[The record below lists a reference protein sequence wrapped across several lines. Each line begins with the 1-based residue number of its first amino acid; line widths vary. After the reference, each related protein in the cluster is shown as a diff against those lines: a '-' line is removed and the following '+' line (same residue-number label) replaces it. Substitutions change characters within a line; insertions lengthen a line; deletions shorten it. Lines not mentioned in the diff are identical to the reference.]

1 MGVIPPFCNM
11 LVVKDAQVVQVV
23 LDGISNIL
31 KVRDNSLIPEA
42 ASTQLSLTHHLLL
55 YYNLKTL
62 EFLRIVSV
70 LTYEFYIFA

>member
-31 KVRDNSLIPEA
+31 KVRDKSSMLLEINK
-42 ASTQLSLTHHLLL
+42 QLRWWGLFGLDKPVIE
-55 YYNLKTL
+55 NLK
-62 EFLRIVSV
+62 
-70 LTYEFYIFA
+70 